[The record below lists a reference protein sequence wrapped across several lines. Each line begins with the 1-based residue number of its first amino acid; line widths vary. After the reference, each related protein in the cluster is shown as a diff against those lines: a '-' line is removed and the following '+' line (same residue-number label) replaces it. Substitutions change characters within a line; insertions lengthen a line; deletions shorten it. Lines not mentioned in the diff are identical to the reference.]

1 MLKGKIL
8 AQLKVKYPGVQS
20 AVLELIA
27 TKLAVSVKEEA
38 EIDGAITGLENMP
51 ISVTEYAELLQKE
64 GDRRVTEAQ
73 KKFQSKDEKK
83 DDKKDDSNPGGGGD
97 DPMKQ
102 ILKKMDDMSKELADF
117 KASKTR
123 ETLHEKLVAALKEKK
138 IPTVLAKGR
147 VIESEDQLEG
157 LVTEIEADHVAL
169 KQDLA
174 NDGFSQQPKP
184 ANGQSGPVGEKA
196 IAAEIQAWAKSNQ
209 PATAPTPG
217 AGK

>member
-1 MLKGKIL
+1 MLRLKIL
-8 AQLKVKYPGVQS
+8 AQLKTKYPGVAS

-27 TKLAVSVKEEA
+27 TKLAATVTEEA
-38 EIDGAITGLENMP
+38 GIDGAITGLDNMP
-51 ISVTEYAELLQKE
+51 ITVTEYAELLQKE

-73 KKFQSKDEKK
+73 KKFQKN
-83 DDKKDDSNPGGGGD
+83 DKKDDPKDDPNPPGGGD
-97 DPMKQ
+97 DPMKV
-102 ILKKMDDMSKELADF
+102 ILKQMETMSKELADF

-174 NDGFSQQPKP
+174 NQGFSEQPKP
-184 ANGQSGPVGEKA
+184 AGGLPGPTSAKA
-196 IAAEIQAWAKSNQ
+196 MEAEIQAWAKSSQ
-209 PATAPTPG
+209 PATAQGAG